1 MSSLCTWN
9 EYLITSDIVSVSS
22 KKFFDIQATL
32 EGRLYLKRV
41 RDKIITYSQI
51 KWLMGNIL

>member
-22 KKFFDIQATL
+22 KKFLDIQATL
-32 EGRLYLKRV
+32 EGTLYLKRV

-51 KWLMGNIL
+51 KWLMGNVL